1 MRVLFLRPTSSRG
14 GIQRYSRH
22 QVRALRELHGDAKL
36 SVLSLL
42 PPAEHGFEDPVEV
55 EAWHGSTHRWL
66 RNWRY
71 TWRAL
76 RLARGKWFDLELQ
89 PRIAGAGGAADQALL
104 GTPYCVNT
112 YGMEVWSG
120 LSRARMAG
128 LRHADAIFPDCR
140 FTRDHLV
147 HELKLTEKIIVLEDC
162 VDTELFAPASAS
174 AATRARWRLP
184 AGTKTLIT
192 VSRLVSGAQYKG
204 HERVMRAIRDHC
216 RDLPLAYLIVGD
228 GDDRARLE
236 ALAGGG
242 ARRVPLHRSGG
253 RRRAGRSVP
262 RQRPRHPDQR
272 ARSRQGRG
280 HPARAARGERVRQAD
295 HRRALR
301 RIGRGGRARGERP
314 GRGLPRR
321 AGGGARDSR
330 HRHRRGAGP
339 AHGRAG
345 RQRIESTF
353 SYRQFRDRLACYLEQ
368 AWSVRKHAAAPLT
381 LRRS

>member
-1 MRVLFLRPTSSRG
+1 TDVFARG

-76 RLARGKWFDLELQ
+76 RLARGKWFDLVLCNHVSLA
-89 PRIAGAGGAADQALL
+89 PVALLIKRLL

-147 HELKLTEKIIVLEDC
+147 HELKLTPEKITVLEDC

-204 HERVMRAIRDHC
+204 HECVMRAIRDHC

-236 ALAGGG
+236 ALAGEWGLRDVCRFTG
-242 ARRVPLHRSGG
+242 AVADAELVDLYRVSDLGILISERGPGKGEGIPLALLEASACAKPIIAGHYDGSAEAVAPGVSGLVVD
-253 RRRAGRSVP
+253 SLDVP
-262 RQRPRHPDQR
+262 
-272 ARSRQGRG
+272 AV
-280 HPARAARGERVRQAD
+280 ARAI
-295 HRRALR
+295 RAIVTDEALAQR
-301 RIGRGGRARGERP
+301 M
-314 GRGLPRR
+314 
-321 AGGGARDSR
+321 
-330 HRHRRGAGP
+330 
-339 AHGRAG
+339 GRAG

-368 AWSVRKHAAAPLT
+368 AWSVRKYAAAPLT